1 MADIRMRPQF
11 DFDVSCDYSQS
22 FKRLAQALESTSEVN
37 GTVFADSAILK
48 IPAGNAHLWTPQL
61 KVSVEKSPTGGCRI
75 HGLIGPRPSIWSLF
89 MASYVAW
96 SFIIMM
102 SLVFGSSQAML
113 SQEAWAFWG
122 APAGLLGLVLTY
134 ATARLGRSIGRP
146 QSRQLKNFLEESIR
160 VTPTGGGDCA

>member
-11 DFDVSCDYSQS
+11 DFAVSCDYSQS
-22 FKRLAQALESTSEVN
+22 FKRLADALENTEDVT

-48 IPAGNAHLWTPQL
+48 IPAAETHLWTPQL
-61 KVSVEKSPTGGCRI
+61 KVSVEKSPAGGCQI

-102 SLVFGSSQAML
+102 SLVFGSSQMTL
-113 SQEAWAFWG
+113 SQPAWAFWG
-122 APAGLLGLVLTY
+122 VPLGILGIVLTY
-134 ATARLGRSIGRP
+134 VTARFGRRIGRP
-146 QSRQLKNFLEESIR
+146 QSRHLKDFLERSIR
-160 VTPTGGGDCA
+160 SSSAA